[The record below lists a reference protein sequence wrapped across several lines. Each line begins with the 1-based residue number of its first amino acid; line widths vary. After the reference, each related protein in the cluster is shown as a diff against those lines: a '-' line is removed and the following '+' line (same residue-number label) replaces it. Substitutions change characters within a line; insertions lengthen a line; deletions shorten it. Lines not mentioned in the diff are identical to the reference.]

1 MFVEYFNIAQTA
13 NYGLTIYTPRGYA
26 QYEREKNRMV
36 MPKKAAHKESHRAM
50 PREEQARQDLLLR
63 LRRVE
68 GQVRGVQKMVE
79 DERYCP
85 DVLAQMSAIHES
97 LRAVERIL
105 MKDHLQHCA
114 TEALRSG
121 DDKQAQ
127 RTYNELTEL
136 FYRHAR

>member
-1 MFVEYFNIAQTA
+1 MTKKTA
-13 NYGLTIYTPRGYA
+13 RIH
-26 QYEREKNRMV
+26 
-36 MPKKAAHKESHRAM
+36 KASHRAM
-50 PREEQARQDLLLR
+50 PREAGTREDLLLR

-79 DERYCP
+79 EDRYCP
-85 DVLAQMSAIHES
+85 DVLMQMSAIHES

-114 TEALRSG
+114 TEALRYG

>member
-1 MFVEYFNIAQTA
+1 
-13 NYGLTIYTPRGYA
+13 
-26 QYEREKNRMV
+26 
-36 MPKKAAHKESHRAM
+36 M
-50 PREEQARQDLLLR
+50 PRDAGARGDLLLR

-68 GQVRGVQKMVE
+68 GQVRGVQKMVGE
-79 DERYCP
+79 DRYCP
-85 DVLAQMSAIHES
+85 DVLVQMSAIHES

>member
-1 MFVEYFNIAQTA
+1 M
-13 NYGLTIYTPRGYA
+13 
-26 QYEREKNRMV
+26 KN
-36 MPKKAAHKESHRAM
+36 KKTSKETHRAS
-50 PREEQARQDLLLR
+50 PRDSDACQDLLLR

-79 DERYCP
+79 EDRYCP
-85 DVLAQMSAIHES
+85 DVLVQMSAIHES

>member
-1 MFVEYFNIAQTA
+1 MTKKTTRSHKTA
-13 NYGLTIYTPRGYA
+13 
-26 QYEREKNRMV
+26 
-36 MPKKAAHKESHRAM
+36 HRAV
-50 PREEQARQDLLLR
+50 PREAGAREDLLLR

-79 DERYCP
+79 EERYCP
-85 DVLAQMSAIHES
+85 DVLVQMSAIHES

>member
-1 MFVEYFNIAQTA
+1 MT
-13 NYGLTIYTPRGYA
+13 
-26 QYEREKNRMV
+26 KNNVRA
-36 MPKKAAHKESHRAM
+36 PGRRAAH
-50 PREEQARQDLLLR
+50 READTQEDMRLR

-79 DERYCP
+79 SQRYCP
-85 DVLAQMSAIHES
+85 DILMQMSAIHES

-105 MKDHLQHCA
+105 MKEHLRHCA

-121 DDKQAQ
+121 DEKQAQ

-136 FYRHAR
+136 FYKHAR

>member
-1 MFVEYFNIAQTA
+1 MAKKIAPEET
-13 NYGLTIYTPRGYA
+13 
-26 QYEREKNRMV
+26 
-36 MPKKAAHKESHRAM
+36 HRAA
-50 PREEQARQDLLLR
+50 PREAASRQNLLLR

-79 DERYCP
+79 KERYCP
-85 DVLAQMSAIHES
+85 DVLVQMSAIHES

-121 DDKQAQ
+121 DAQQAQ

>member
-1 MFVEYFNIAQTA
+1 MRVRFA
-13 NYGLTIYTPRGYA
+13 
-26 QYEREKNRMV
+26 M
-36 MPKKAAHKESHRAM
+36 KKQKAIKETHRAM
-50 PREEQARQDLLLR
+50 PREVDARENLLVR

-79 DERYCP
+79 EDRYCP
-85 DVLAQMSAIHES
+85 DVLVQMSAIHES

-121 DDKQAQ
+121 DNKQAQ

>member
-1 MFVEYFNIAQTA
+1 MPRKTSPKQT
-13 NYGLTIYTPRGYA
+13 
-26 QYEREKNRMV
+26 
-36 MPKKAAHKESHRAM
+36 HRAV
-50 PREEQARQDLLLR
+50 PRESDAKNNLLLR

-85 DVLAQMSAIHES
+85 DVLIQMSAIHES
-97 LRAVERIL
+97 LRAVERAL

-121 DDKQAQ
+121 DAKQAQ
-127 RTYNELTEL
+127 RTYDELTEL

>member
-1 MFVEYFNIAQTA
+1 MKRKLTVA
-13 NYGLTIYTPRGYA
+13 NQKGALQHDGKVK
-26 QYEREKNRMV
+26 Q
-36 MPKKAAHKESHRAM
+36 S
-50 PREEQARQDLLLR
+50 LLLR

-79 DERYCP
+79 EERYCP
-85 DVLAQMSAIHES
+85 DVLTQMSAIHQS

-105 MKDHLQHCA
+105 MKNHLQHCT

-121 DDKQAQ
+121 DARKAE
-127 RTYNELTEL
+127 RTYDEITEL

>member
-1 MFVEYFNIAQTA
+1 MTGKRNTS
-13 NYGLTIYTPRGYA
+13 
-26 QYEREKNRMV
+26 EKGALQHEADA
-36 MPKKAAHKESHRAM
+36 K
-50 PREEQARQDLLLR
+50 DGLLLR

-79 DERYCP
+79 EERYCP
-85 DVLAQMSAIHES
+85 DVLMQMSAIHES

-105 MKDHLQHCA
+105 MKNHLQHCT

-121 DDKQAQ
+121 DPRKAQ

-136 FYRHAR
+136 FYKHAR

>member
-1 MFVEYFNIAQTA
+1 MRPWI
-13 NYGLTIYTPRGYA
+13 GD
-26 QYEREKNRMV
+26 
-36 MPKKAAHKESHRAM
+36 MPKRTAHREAHRAE
-50 PREEQARQDLLLR
+50 PRETGAREELLLR

-68 GQVRGVQKMVE
+68 GQVRGVQKMVA

-85 DVLAQMSAIHES
+85 DVLVQMSAIHES

-121 DDKQAQ
+121 DAKQAQ
-127 RTYNELTEL
+127 RTYDELTEL

>member
-1 MFVEYFNIAQTA
+1 MLRKI
-13 NYGLTIYTPRGYA
+13 IR
-26 QYEREKNRMV
+26 
-36 MPKKAAHKESHRAM
+36 KASHRAM
-50 PREEQARQDLLLR
+50 PREESARHDLLLR

-79 DERYCP
+79 EERYCP
-85 DVLAQMSAIHES
+85 DVLVQMSAIHES

-127 RTYNELTEL
+127 RTYDELTEL

>member
-1 MFVEYFNIAQTA
+1 MRKKSTGGGQGKRTVQ
-13 NYGLTIYTPRGYA
+13 RD
-26 QYEREKNRMV
+26 RETQEDM
-36 MPKKAAHKESHRAM
+36 
-50 PREEQARQDLLLR
+50 LLR

-79 DERYCP
+79 AQRYCP
-85 DVLAQMSAIHES
+85 EILIQMSAVHES

-105 MKDHLQHCA
+105 MKNHLQHCA

-121 DDKQAQ
+121 DEKQAQ

-136 FYRHAR
+136 FYKHVR

>member
-1 MFVEYFNIAQTA
+1 MKKPKAQ
-13 NYGLTIYTPRGYA
+13 
-26 QYEREKNRMV
+26 
-36 MPKKAAHKESHRAM
+36 KETHRAM
-50 PREEQARQDLLLR
+50 PRETAARQDLLLR

-85 DVLAQMSAIHES
+85 DVLVQMSAIHES

-114 TEALRSG
+114 TEVLRSG

>member
-1 MFVEYFNIAQTA
+1 MKKQKA
-13 NYGLTIYTPRGYA
+13 NKETQRATPR
-26 QYEREKNRMV
+26 EVDTREN
-36 MPKKAAHKESHRAM
+36 
-50 PREEQARQDLLLR
+50 LLVR

-79 DERYCP
+79 EDRYCP
-85 DVLAQMSAIHES
+85 DVLVQMSAIHES

>member
-1 MFVEYFNIAQTA
+1 MKKQKAQ
-13 NYGLTIYTPRGYA
+13 
-26 QYEREKNRMV
+26 
-36 MPKKAAHKESHRAM
+36 KETHRAM
-50 PREEQARQDLLLR
+50 QREAGARENLLLR

-79 DERYCP
+79 EDRYCP
-85 DVLAQMSAIHES
+85 DVLVQMSAIHES

>member
-1 MFVEYFNIAQTA
+1 
-13 NYGLTIYTPRGYA
+13 
-26 QYEREKNRMV
+26 
-36 MPKKAAHKESHRAM
+36 MPKKSAPKQMHRAA
-50 PREEQARQDLLLR
+50 PREAVARQDLLLR

-85 DVLAQMSAIHES
+85 DVLVQMSAIHES
-97 LRAVERIL
+97 LRAVERAL

-121 DDKQAQ
+121 DAKQAQ
-127 RTYNELTEL
+127 RTYDELTEL

>member
-1 MFVEYFNIAQTA
+1 MA
-13 NYGLTIYTPRGYA
+13 
-26 QYEREKNRMV
+26 
-36 MPKKAAHKESHRAM
+36 KKQKSATRNHSPAHAAHVDAGVKDNM
-50 PREEQARQDLLLR
+50 LLR

-68 GQVRGVQKMVE
+68 GQVRGIQKMVE

-85 DVLAQMSAIHES
+85 EVLTQMSAIHES

-105 MKDHLQHCA
+105 MKNHLQHCA

-121 DDKQAQ
+121 DELKAQ
-127 RTYNELTEL
+127 KTYDELTEL